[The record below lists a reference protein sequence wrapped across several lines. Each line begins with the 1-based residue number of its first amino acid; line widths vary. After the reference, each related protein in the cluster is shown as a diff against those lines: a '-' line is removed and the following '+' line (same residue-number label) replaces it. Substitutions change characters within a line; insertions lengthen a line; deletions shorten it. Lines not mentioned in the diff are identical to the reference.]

1 MGQTVQIYQA
11 ESGKFPF
18 IEWLESIKDLIIRAR
33 IKNRIARIE
42 LGNFG
47 DCKPMK
53 AGIYELRL
61 HFGSGY
67 RVYFGK
73 INNSIVLLLCGGDK
87 SSQIKN
93 IKQAIQYW
101 ENFKKSL

>member
-1 MGQTVQIYQA
+1 MGQNVQIYQD
-11 ESGKFPF
+11 ENGKLPF
-18 IEWLESIKDLIIRAR
+18 IEWLESIKDLIIKAR

-47 DCKPMK
+47 DCKPIK

-101 ENFKKSL
+101 KNFKKSL

>member
-1 MGQTVQIYQA
+1 MKIKIYQNKN
-11 ESGKFPF
+11 GRQPF
-18 IEWLESIKDLIIRAR
+18 IEWLESIKDITTKAR

-47 DCKPMK
+47 DCKIIRK
-53 AGIYELRL
+53 GVSELRL

-73 INNSIVLLLCGGDK
+73 VNNIIILLLCGGDK
-87 SSQIKN
+87 SSQVKN
-93 IKQAIQYW
+93 IKHAMQYW
-101 ENFKKSL
+101 EDFKKSL